1 MIYKKIN
8 CIIIGAGLS
17 GLSTAYHL
25 NSNYIVLEKDKGCGG
40 TAGTLYHKEFK
51 LDKAVHIL
59 YFRDPSIRTFISK
72 ELGLQLLERVRDSR
86 VYIKGRQIPFPL
98 QYNLSGLP
106 LVSKAKIALTIF
118 YKLLLRKR
126 KIIVNNFEEWAVK
139 NFGKE
144 LYKLFF
150 NPYNRKLWGIELN
163 QLKLEWMD
171 QLIPKV
177 SFELFMKGLIRKND
191 HEYGFNSI
199 FYYPE
204 QGGITSV
211 SKKIAEKLT
220 DINYCVVID
229 KIEQDRKLVFL
240 KDGRIIKYNYL
251 VNTSPLKNFISYL
264 SDDKKEL
271 LQFSSKLKSTCTN
284 VAHLLFNQSI
294 CNDGG
299 MHWLYVPD
307 PQKNFYRITF
317 PRNICKA
324 NCPTGKFAM
333 TIEFGGKIIDYKLE
347 ENLLIRNLI
356 EMKLIDEKN
365 PDYEIIWDQI
375 PVSYVIY
382 DSEMTKAK
390 NHLHSYLNSK
400 NIFSIGRYGSWEYS
414 NMESAILQGIKTAE
428 LINSFNGKK

>member
-1 MIYKKIN
+1 MINKEVN
-8 CIIIGAGLS
+8 CIIIGAGLC

-25 NSNYIVLEKDKGCGG
+25 NSNYIVLEKEKDCGG
-40 TAGTLYHKEFK
+40 TAGTLHYKGFK

-59 YFRDPSIRTFISK
+59 YFRDPSIRKFISS
-72 ELGLQLLERVRDSR
+72 ELGIQLLEQVRDSR

-98 QYNLSGLP
+98 QYNLSELP
-106 LVSKAKIALTIF
+106 LVSKTKIVFTIF
-118 YKLLLRKR
+118 YLLLFSK
-126 KIIVNNFEEWAVK
+126 KKFIANNFEEWAVK

-144 LYKLFF
+144 LYRIFF

-163 QLKLEWMD
+163 KLKLEWMD

-177 SFELFMKGLIRKND
+177 SFDLFMKGLIRKND
-191 HEYGFNSI
+191 REYGFNSV

-204 QGGITSV
+204 KGGIASV
-211 SKKIAEKLT
+211 SKKIEENLT
-220 DINYCVVID
+220 DINYSVLINKID
-229 KIEQDRKLVFL
+229 QDKKLVSL
-240 KDGRIIKYNYL
+240 KDGTILKYNYL

-264 SDDKKEL
+264 SAEQKEL
-271 LQFSSKLKSTCTN
+271 FHFSSKLKSNCTN
-284 VAHLLFNQSI
+284 VAHLLFNQI
-294 CNDGG
+294 NCNDVG

-307 PQKNFYRITF
+307 PKKNFYRITF

-333 TIEFGGKIIDYKLE
+333 TIEFGGKINDYKLE

-356 EMKLIDEKN
+356 EMRLIDEKN
-365 PDYEIIWDQI
+365 HDYEIIWDQI

-382 DSEMTKAK
+382 DSEMTNAK

-414 NMESAILQGIKTAE
+414 NMESALLQGKKTAE
-428 LINSFNGKK
+428 LINNLNGKN